1 MACAAT
7 ARAAPVVGPGRARP
21 TVTATITEGERY
33 LALVPRRRVTGPSTR
48 KPRVAICA
56 TTIDPLRPAPAA
68 TEAANKSWCAVPFLP
83 SLWLAGGP
91 DWLPNRLLEIPRG
104 GLRVPG
110 AAATPGRGVRFGGY
124 RRSVAAEEILS
135 ELRQLGE
142 PQRVAALRRSGVTS
156 PAFGV
161 GLPALR
167 SLAKRIGRDRE
178 LALALWETGV
188 REARILASLIDER
201 ERVTR
206 SQMDRWAE
214 TFDSWEICDQ
224 CCQNLF
230 AHTAFALD
238 KAVEWTQRPDELV
251 KRAGFV
257 LVAVSAVHDKTTDDQ
272 RFHELLP
279 TLQSAADDERLYVRK
294 GASWA
299 LRQIGKRSDR
309 LRERVLAVVGP
320 YVDDDSG
327 GIRWVAR
334 EVARELR
341 SWPRAGKVCGKPG
354 ATSRRA

>member
-1 MACAAT
+1 
-7 ARAAPVVGPGRARP
+7 
-21 TVTATITEGERY
+21 VTATITEGERY

-56 TTIDPLRPAPAA
+56 TTADTINALGPPPPRPRSSETP
-68 TEAANKSWCAVPFLP
+68 WCAAVPFLP
-83 SLWLAGGP
+83 SLWLAWP
-91 DWLPNRLLEIPRG
+91 DWLPTRLLEIAR
-104 GLRVPG
+104 
-110 AAATPGRGVRFGGY
+110 GRGPRAGRCGNAGPAGRFGGY

-201 ERVTR
+201 DRVTR

-238 KAVEWTQRPDELV
+238 KAVEWTQRPEELV

-279 TLQSAADDERLYVRK
+279 TLLSAADDERLYVRK

-334 EVARELR
+334 EAARELR
-341 SWPRAGKVCGKPG
+341 SWPRAGKVRGKPG

>member
-1 MACAAT
+1 M
-7 ARAAPVVGPGRARP
+7 
-21 TVTATITEGERY
+21 
-33 LALVPRRRVTGPSTR
+33 
-48 KPRVAICA
+48 
-56 TTIDPLRPAPAA
+56 
-68 TEAANKSWCAVPFLP
+68 
-83 SLWLAGGP
+83 
-91 DWLPNRLLEIPRG
+91 
-104 GLRVPG
+104 
-110 AAATPGRGVRFGGY
+110 
-124 RRSVAAEEILS
+124 AAEEILS

-188 REARILASLIDER
+188 REARILASLIDEH
-201 ERVTR
+201 ERVMR

-238 KAVEWTQRPDELV
+238 KAVEWTQRPEELV

-257 LVAVSAVHDKTTDDQ
+257 LVAVRAVHDKRADD
-272 RFHELLP
+272 RTFAHLLP
-279 TLQSAADDERLYVRK
+279 TLIAAADDERLYVRK

-299 LRQIGKRSDR
+299 LRQIGKRSGL
-309 LRERVLAVVGP
+309 LRTRVLATVSP
-320 YVDDDSG
+320 RLDADDR

-334 EVARELR
+334 DVSRSFGRGPQGWGAR
-341 SWPRAGKVCGKPG
+341 
-354 ATSRRA
+354 ATRDARDPPA